1 MTTPEQKQQ
10 LTSWFFSLQARI
22 CAALEDLEQEQ
33 REREEFGHKS
43 GTSPLSMCTGKFDK
57 KTWHRTD
64 KTQENDQGGG
74 GTMSVLYGRVFEK
87 AGVNVSTVHGQFPSE
102 FAAEIPG
109 ASKDPSFWASGI
121 SLVIHPL
128 NPFVP
133 AVHMNTRHIITEK
146 SWFGGGADLTP
157 TFEFEQD
164 THDFHAAFQRAC
176 DRFDPAYYPEFK
188 KWCDTYFYLPHR
200 QEARG
205 IGGIFY
211 DNINTGSFENDFAF
225 TMAVG
230 EAFLEIY
237 PQLVRRHMDKPW
249 GEAEKQQQLIKRG
262 RYAEFNLL
270 YDRGTKFGLKTD
282 GNIEAIL
289 MSLPPMASWSTAA

>member
-22 CAALEDLEQEQ
+22 CAALEEL
-33 REREEFGHKS
+33 EREDFDDKS
-43 GTSPLSMCTGKFDK
+43 ATSRLGICAGTFEK
-57 KTWHRTD
+57 KIWHRTD

-74 GTMSVLYGRVFEK
+74 GTMSVLYGGVFEK

-102 FAAEIPG
+102 FSAEIPG
-109 ASKDPSFWASGI
+109 AKEDPSFWASGI

-133 AVHMNTRHIITEK
+133 AVHMNTRHIITQK

-157 TFEFEQD
+157 TFEFDQD
-164 THDFHAAFQRAC
+164 TKDFHATFQRAC
-176 DRFDPAYYPEFK
+176 DRFDPTYYPEFK

-225 TMAVG
+225 TRAVG
-230 EAFLEIY
+230 EAFLQIY
-237 PQLVRRHMDKPW
+237 PQLVRRHMHKPW
-249 GEAEKQQQLIKRG
+249 GHAEKQQQLIKRG